1 MLSNLLAQ
9 KNTHVHLGRNILEA
23 MRTPDITYFM
33 SGAGMKM
40 QQSQCRVDSPSS
52 HCSVRGSQ
60 TVRRVMDTYLFALMP
75 SLRVAKP
82 SATRDSAMFSPLVSE
97 EEKRGVNFVFKSNS
111 SMNNSSNSKRALM
124 GPLSPIAL
132 QGMMLPANGTRQQ
145 GRVGFSEKPLL
156 PQNV

>member
-9 KNTHVHLGRNILEA
+9 KNKHVHLGRNILEA
-23 MRTPDITYFM
+23 MRTPDITCFM

-52 HCSVRGSQ
+52 HRGVRGSQ
-60 TVRRVMDTYLFALMP
+60 IVRRVMDTYLFALMP
-75 SLRVAKP
+75 SLRVANP

-97 EEKRGVNFVFKSNS
+97 EEKRGVNLVFKSI
-111 SMNNSSNSKRALM
+111 SNSKRALM
-124 GPLSPIAL
+124 GPLSPVAL
-132 QGMMLPANGTRQQ
+132 QGMMLPENGTRQQ
-145 GRVGFSEKPLL
+145 CRVGFSKKPLL